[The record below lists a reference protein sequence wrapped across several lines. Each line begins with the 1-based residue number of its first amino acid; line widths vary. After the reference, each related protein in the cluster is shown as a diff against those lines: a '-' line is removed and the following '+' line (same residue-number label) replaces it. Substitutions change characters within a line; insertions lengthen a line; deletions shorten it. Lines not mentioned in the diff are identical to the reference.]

1 MYFNNNT
8 ILFLDGRFVKAT
20 EATTN
25 LYSQTLH
32 YGYGVFEGIRT
43 YPVNGGTAIF
53 KAKEHYDRLRKSC
66 RLVNIPFDYSTE
78 ELTQLTYKLLE
89 KNNFTDAYIRPLVF
103 CGPNMGLT
111 QPESVHLMLCA
122 WEWGAYLGDKS
133 LAVMTSSYCRPHPKS
148 LHIEAKVCGH
158 YVNSTLATSEAK
170 SLGFDE
176 ALLLDCE
183 GYLAE
188 GPGANLFFEKNNT
201 LYTPQLGHILPG
213 ITRQTVLDLAEEL
226 GVKVQEGRF
235 TLEDLKQADSA
246 FYCGTAAEVIGL
258 KSVDDYVFPTRWG
271 QTLGRKLQEAYT
283 GLVRQEPQNVT
294 A

>member
-1 MYFNNNT
+1 MYFNNHT

-53 KAKEHYDRLRKSC
+53 KAREHYDRLRNSC
-66 RLVNIPFDYSTE
+66 QLVNIPLDYSTD
-78 ELTQLTYKLLE
+78 ELIQLTYELLD
-89 KNNFTDAYIRPLVF
+89 KNNLMDAYIRPLVF

-111 QPESVHLMLCA
+111 KPESVHLMLCA

-133 LAVMTSSYCRPHPKS
+133 LSVMTSSYCRPHPKS

-188 GPGANLFFEKNNT
+188 GPGANLFFEKDKV
-201 LYTPQLGHILPG
+201 LYTPQLGHILSG
-213 ITRQTVLDLAEEL
+213 ITRQTVLELAAEMGFE
-226 GVKVQEGRF
+226 VKQAQF

-246 FYCGTAAEVIGL
+246 FYCGTAAEIIEL
-258 KSVDDYVFPTRWG
+258 KSVDEYVFPKDWR
-271 QTLGRKLQEAYT
+271 QTLGSKLQQAYAK
-283 GLVRQEPQNVT
+283 LIRQEQPNLTV
-294 A
+294 